1 MWPQPPGSKPDPDI
15 GVALQHCSI
24 AALAGPLAPTKP
36 PRRCPAPNGRRP
48 LAGDAWDAWGAW
60 GAWGAWDA
68 CAHDAPPPPEMEME
82 MEVVHCGHCA
92 ERSEH
97 GLCGRDA
104 GARAVP
110 DVTCDDRA
118 QAIADGA
125 HVTVL

>member
-1 MWPQPPGSKPDPDI
+1 
-15 GVALQHCSI
+15 
-24 AALAGPLAPTKP
+24 
-36 PRRCPAPNGRRP
+36 
-48 LAGDAWDAWGAW
+48 
-60 GAWGAWDA
+60 
-68 CAHDAPPPPEMEME
+68 MEME

-118 QAIADGA
+118 QAIAEGA
-125 HVTVL
+125 RSMIYECSLLQDTMCGDLDAVWGPFLMHRLYDTPQSQHSHRTITITALSHHCHSTVTALSQHSHRG